1 MQQLQTMRQIFV
13 AQDFRGREQFHRVQ
27 PKLRILAAALR
38 PTSRPLAQ
46 QPRPNADDRLD
57 PDLHVSR
64 VVDGVNLSN
73 GLDWSLDGRQM
84 YYIDSPTYGVDVFD
98 FEPNDGSLSARRRLI
113 TIAAGEGLPDGMTV
127 DAEGGLWIALHGSG
141 SIRRYTPD
149 GRVDRVVHVPPPMV
163 TCFPVLPMTVPPG
176 IQYLLIF
183 CRMDL
188 PQPAKIF
195 FVLIIRHT
203 SYSPLCV

>member
-1 MQQLQTMRQIFV
+1 M
-13 AQDFRGREQFHRVQ
+13 
-27 PKLRILAAALR
+27 LAAVEADVPTNRMNDGKCDPAGRFWAGTMAFDEQTRGAGALY
-38 PTSRPLAQ
+38 
-46 QPRPNADDRLD
+46 RLD

-84 YYIDSPTYGVDVFD
+84 YYIDSPTHGVDVFD

-163 TCFPVLPMTVPPG
+163 TCSSWVAIPRPSVRDVEVEKIESILTMPPER
-176 IQYLLIF
+176 LTPF
-183 CRMDL
+183 RDDSACTRRA
-188 PQPAKIF
+188 PS
-195 FVLIIRHT
+195 V
-203 SYSPLCV
+203 S